1 MSPDFPIGKVGRNWI
16 YEFDWCGET
25 RVWVNTE
32 GKSLTARLICLTD
45 ENVALRI
52 GWAIARKAAIANKL
66 QILSPPRLRVE
77 LDTIDPTY
85 LPRGRLP
92 IKECVWFYRVTF
104 MDDQAA
110 WMSNRGAFTV
120 TMSGAVA
127 TLQSGNGE

>member
-1 MSPDFPIGKVGRNWI
+1 MGKYRREKPHCSLDLPDGRK
-16 YEFDWCGET
+16 C
-25 RVWVNTE
+25 V
-32 GKSLTARLICLTD
+32 S
-45 ENVALRI
+45 RI
-52 GWAIARKAAIANKL
+52 GRAIARKAAIANKL